1 MAQTIPCD
9 QNDRQIIVSSFKTTD
24 WQEYF
29 ILESAGFDWFRDNYS
44 KSKYSPLT
52 ERMLTENCV
61 YDSMSKIAKQHAN
74 IGEMKVPKTVKTDKQ
89 LCW

>member
-61 YDSMSKIAKQHAN
+61 YDYEQDTKA
-74 IGEMKVPKTVKTDKQ
+74 T
-89 LCW
+89 